1 MKKRLRQP
9 KMSGISFVTV
19 YNYQMQDRSQRSFVG
34 SKRTLVRSTPHVP
47 EWLLKATSIGP
58 TYLDLC
64 PMTPILSAGSRKETQ
79 LLNRPRKPETNA
91 TDTTVSL
98 KSLLT
103 GHLGLEPPS
112 ISEEPL
118 VSEKIL

>member
-1 MKKRLRQP
+1 
-9 KMSGISFVTV
+9 
-19 YNYQMQDRSQRSFVG
+19 
-34 SKRTLVRSTPHVP
+34 
-47 EWLLKATSIGP
+47 
-58 TYLDLC
+58 
-64 PMTPILSAGSRKETQ
+64 MTPILSAGSRKETQ

-103 GHLGLEPPS
+103 DHLGLEPPS